1 MGCFLRRSTV
11 VALLFVAAAAALL
24 LVQTKFMT
32 SSTAAGTVVERR
44 RTTTGSDAAAAVGS
58 NNNYDAAAA
67 HPEEEI
73 RNSAANNDNDNSNNT
88 ATTTTATTKPE
99 RLNIV
104 LFYADDWTVN
114 ALGIFNDKVLTPNL
128 DAMARRGMAFTHNCV
143 TTSICWMSRATKY
156 TGLYSSVH
164 KQLKVSSMSMF
175 EDTVRWNDTLYPKLF
190 AAGYHTGHV
199 GKWHAPMPHEYRKH
213 TFHTFK
219 NYYGSHWEKRDGK
232 RTHVTECN
240 RLDAL
245 EYLRGINGSLAR
257 GKIRNFALTVSF
269 FAPHAMDGNPWPT
282 AYMPDNYSKRLYR
295 NVSKTF
301 PIPKT
306 ATQAAWKKMPWFF
319 NDKSEARRRWRDR
332 FRNETYRQESI
343 ERVYRM
349 LTEIDRAVGDVMEEV
364 RTMGVY
370 DKTLFVFTTDN
381 GVFYGGTCC
390 THCNEYCR
398 RPDHYSYSHRFFA
411 VAEHGLAD
419 KVTTRPVQS

>member
-1 MGCFLRRSTV
+1 MRFVLRLV
-11 VALLFVAAAAALL
+11 LAVAAVAGAAALL
-24 LVQTKFMT
+24 LLLVVSTSVVSPALFASSSSAGASRRTGVLIKHAQGPEQKQQQKQPQRNGPERGPGPSGIAFGTNDDDNDDERSSDGNGDGT
-32 SSTAAGTVVERR
+32 SSHES
-44 RTTTGSDAAAAVGS
+44 TTE
-58 NNNYDAAAA
+58 
-67 HPEEEI
+67 P
-73 RNSAANNDNDNSNNT
+73 
-88 ATTTTATTKPE
+88 PE

-156 TGLYSSVH
+156 TGMYSSVH
-164 KQLKVSSMSMF
+164 RQLKVSSMSMF
-175 EDTVRWNDTLYPKLF
+175 DETVRWNDTLYPKLF

-199 GKWHAPMPHEYRKH
+199 GKWHAPLPRKYEKH

-219 NYYGSHWEKRDGK
+219 NYYGHHWERRNGK

-245 EYLRGINGSLAR
+245 EYLRSIDGGLKDGSL
-257 GKIRNFALTVSF
+257 RNFALTVAF

-282 AYMPDNYSKRLYR
+282 AYMPDRYTARWYR
-295 NVSKTF
+295 NVSGRF
-301 PIPKT
+301 PVPRT
-306 ATQAAWKKMPWFF
+306 ATQQAWEDMPWFF
-319 NDKSEARRRWRDR
+319 NEKSEARRRWRDR

-349 LTEIDRAVGDVMEEV
+349 LSEIDRAVGDVMEEV
-364 RTMGVY
+364 RAMGVY

-381 GVFYGGTCC
+381 GVFYGGT
-390 THCNEYCR
+390 
-398 RPDHYSYSHRFFA
+398 
-411 VAEHGLAD
+411 
-419 KVTTRPVQS
+419 

>member
-1 MGCFLRRSTV
+1 MGFLRRSTV
-11 VALLFVAAAAALL
+11 VALIFVAAAAALL

-32 SSTAAGTVVERR
+32 SSAAAGTVVERR
-44 RTTTGSDAAAAVGS
+44 RTTTGSDAAVGS
-58 NNNYDAAAA
+58 P
-67 HPEEEI
+67 PEATTI
-73 RNSAANNDNDNSNNT
+73 RNSAANNSKNNT
-88 ATTTTATTKPE
+88 ATTTTTSTKPE

-114 ALGIFNDKVLTPNL
+114 ALGIFNDKVLTPHL

-175 EDTVRWNDTLYPKLF
+175 EDTVQWNDTLYPKLF

-199 GKWHAPMPHEYRKH
+199 GKWHAPMPPEYRKH

-219 NYYGSHWEKRDGK
+219 NYYGYHWEKRDGK
-232 RTHVTECN
+232 KTHVTECN

-245 EYLRGINGSLAR
+245 EYLRGINGSLSR

-295 NVSKTF
+295 NLSKTF
-301 PIPKT
+301 PIPPT

-370 DKTLFVFTTDN
+370 DKTLFMFTTDN
-381 GVFYGGTCC
+381 GVFYGGTCTRC
-390 THCNEYCR
+390 MVTSSVGAWMIQLLTPYCCR
-398 RPDHYSYSHRFFA
+398 RAWTGGQGNVSASSVVTPKP
-411 VAEHGLAD
+411 GL
-419 KVTTRPVQS
+419 RI